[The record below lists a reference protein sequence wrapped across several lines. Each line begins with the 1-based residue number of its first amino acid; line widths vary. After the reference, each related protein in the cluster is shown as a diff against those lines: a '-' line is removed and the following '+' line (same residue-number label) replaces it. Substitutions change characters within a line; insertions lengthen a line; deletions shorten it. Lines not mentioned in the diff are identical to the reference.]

1 MRRAKYDEK
10 IIKMLEKSGGMKAST
25 VAAQLGVRPTTIY
38 KVLTRMLEQ
47 GRVVK
52 DGHFFKAHKDIITK
66 MIADASAPENAQQKD
81 VVIIPKNVYES
92 LEKDAIN
99 STIQYEIE
107 EVGKEIGQL
116 TREMHILREIQNRLI
131 SILERAR

>member
-10 IIKMLEKSGGMKAST
+10 IIKMLEKSGGMKASA

-52 DGHFFKAHKDIITK
+52 EDLMFKLAGAVEDVSDL
-66 MIADASAPENAQQKD
+66 IARTTAPARTTNA
-81 VVIIPKNVYES
+81 
-92 LEKDAIN
+92 LAL
-99 STIQYEIE
+99 TLIE
-107 EVGKEIGQL
+107 EELRIVNEEISEL
-116 TREMHILREIQNRLI
+116 ERELHVLREIHNRLTF
-131 SILERAR
+131 ILGNAR

>member
-1 MRRAKYDEK
+1 MRKAKYDEK

-52 DGHFFKAHKDIITK
+52 EDLMFKLAGAVEDVSDLIARPVA
-66 MIADASAPENAQQKD
+66 ADAK
-81 VVIIPKNVYES
+81 VLV
-92 LEKDAIN
+92 
-99 STIQYEIE
+99 E
-107 EVGKEIGQL
+107 EELRLVNQELDDL
-116 TREMHILREIQNRLI
+116 TREMHVLREIHNRLTY
-131 SILERAR
+131 ILGRTR

>member
-1 MRRAKYDEK
+1 MRKAKYDEK

-52 DGHFFKAHKDIITK
+52 EDLMFKLAGAVEDVSDLVARTT
-66 MIADASAPENAQQKD
+66 DAPARTTNA
-81 VVIIPKNVYES
+81 
-92 LEKDAIN
+92 LAL
-99 STIQYEIE
+99 TLIE
-107 EVGKEIGQL
+107 EELRIVNAEISEL
-116 TREMHILREIQNRLI
+116 ERELHVLREIHNRLTF
-131 SILERAR
+131 ILGNAR

>member
-1 MRRAKYDEK
+1 MRKAKYDEK

-52 DGHFFKAHKDIITK
+52 EDLMFKLAGAVEDVSDLVARTTN
-66 MIADASAPENAQQKD
+66 APARTINA
-81 VVIIPKNVYES
+81 PARTTNA
-92 LEKDAIN
+92 LAL
-99 STIQYEIE
+99 TLIE
-107 EVGKEIGQL
+107 EELRIVNSEISEL
-116 TREMHILREIQNRLI
+116 ERELHVLREIHNRLYF
-131 SILERAR
+131 ILGHAR

>member
-52 DGHFFKAHKDIITK
+52 EDLMFKLAGAVEDVSDLVARTTN
-66 MIADASAPENAQQKD
+66 APARTTNA
-81 VVIIPKNVYES
+81 
-92 LEKDAIN
+92 LAL
-99 STIQYEIE
+99 TLIE
-107 EVGKEIGQL
+107 EELRLVNTEISEL
-116 TREMHILREIQNRLI
+116 ERELHVLREIHNRLTY
-131 SILERAR
+131 ILGNAR

>member
-52 DGHFFKAHKDIITK
+52 DEQLFK
-66 MIADASAPENAQQKD
+66 IAGAGASAVDVSDLVARTANAPAQTT
-81 VVIIPKNVYES
+81 NA
-92 LEKDAIN
+92 LAL
-99 STIQYEIE
+99 TLIE
-107 EVGKEIGQL
+107 EELRIVNAEISEL
-116 TREMHILREIQNRLI
+116 ERELHVLREIHNRLTY
-131 SILERAR
+131 ILGNAR

>member
-1 MRRAKYDEK
+1 MRKAKYDEK

-52 DGHFFKAHKDIITK
+52 EDLMFKL
-66 MIADASAPENAQQKD
+66 ASAVDVSDLVARTTNA
-81 VVIIPKNVYES
+81 PARATNA
-92 LEKDAIN
+92 LAL
-99 STIQYEIE
+99 TLIE
-107 EVGKEIGQL
+107 EELRIVNAEISEL
-116 TREMHILREIQNRLI
+116 ERELHVLREIHNRLTY
-131 SILERAR
+131 ILGNAR

>member
-1 MRRAKYDEK
+1 MRKAKYDEK

-52 DGHFFKAHKDIITK
+52 EDLMFKLAGAVEDVSDLVARTTN
-66 MIADASAPENAQQKD
+66 APARATNA
-81 VVIIPKNVYES
+81 
-92 LEKDAIN
+92 LAL
-99 STIQYEIE
+99 TLIE
-107 EVGKEIGQL
+107 EELRIVNEEISEL
-116 TREMHILREIQNRLI
+116 ERELHVLREIHNRLTY
-131 SILERAR
+131 ILGRTR

>member
-1 MRRAKYDEK
+1 MRKAKYDEK

-52 DGHFFKAHKDIITK
+52 DEQLFKLANAVEDVSDLVERTTN
-66 MIADASAPENAQQKD
+66 APARTTNA
-81 VVIIPKNVYES
+81 
-92 LEKDAIN
+92 LAL
-99 STIQYEIE
+99 TLIE
-107 EVGKEIGQL
+107 EELRLVNTEISEL
-116 TREMHILREIQNRLI
+116 ERELHVLREIHNRLTF
-131 SILERAR
+131 ILGNAR

>member
-1 MRRAKYDEK
+1 MRKAKYDEK

-52 DGHFFKAHKDIITK
+52 EDLIFKLAGAVEDVSDLVARTT
-66 MIADASAPENAQQKD
+66 NA
-81 VVIIPKNVYES
+81 
-92 LEKDAIN
+92 LAL
-99 STIQYEIE
+99 TLIE
-107 EVGKEIGQL
+107 EELRIVNAEISEL
-116 TREMHILREIQNRLI
+116 ERELHVLREIHNRLTY
-131 SILERAR
+131 ILGRTR

>member
-1 MRRAKYDEK
+1 MRKAKYDEK

-52 DGHFFKAHKDIITK
+52 EDLMFKL
-66 MIADASAPENAQQKD
+66 ASAVDVSDLVARTTNAPAQTT
-81 VVIIPKNVYES
+81 NA
-92 LEKDAIN
+92 LAL
-99 STIQYEIE
+99 TLIE
-107 EVGKEIGQL
+107 EELRIVNAEISEL
-116 TREMHILREIQNRLI
+116 ERELHVLREIHNRLTY
-131 SILERAR
+131 ILGNAR

>member
-52 DGHFFKAHKDIITK
+52 EDLMFKLAGAVEDVSDLVARTT
-66 MIADASAPENAQQKD
+66 DAPARTTNA
-81 VVIIPKNVYES
+81 
-92 LEKDAIN
+92 LAL
-99 STIQYEIE
+99 TLIE
-107 EVGKEIGQL
+107 EELRLVNVEISEL
-116 TREMHILREIQNRLI
+116 ERELHVLREIHNRLTF
-131 SILERAR
+131 ILEHAR

>member
-1 MRRAKYDEK
+1 MRKAKYDEK

-52 DGHFFKAHKDIITK
+52 DEQLFKL
-66 MIADASAPENAQQKD
+66 ASAGAVDVSDLVARTTDAPARTTNA
-81 VVIIPKNVYES
+81 
-92 LEKDAIN
+92 LAL
-99 STIQYEIE
+99 TLIE
-107 EVGKEIGQL
+107 EELRIVNEEISEL
-116 TREMHILREIQNRLI
+116 ERELHVLREIHNRLTY
-131 SILERAR
+131 ILGNAR

>member
-1 MRRAKYDEK
+1 MRKAKYDEK

-52 DGHFFKAHKDIITK
+52 EDLMFKLAGAVEDVSDLVARTTN
-66 MIADASAPENAQQKD
+66 APARTTNA
-81 VVIIPKNVYES
+81 
-92 LEKDAIN
+92 LAL
-99 STIQYEIE
+99 TLIE
-107 EVGKEIGQL
+107 EELRIVNEEISEL
-116 TREMHILREIQNRLI
+116 ERELHVLREIHNRLTF
-131 SILERAR
+131 ILGNAR

>member
-1 MRRAKYDEK
+1 MRKAKYDEK

-52 DGHFFKAHKDIITK
+52 DEQLFK
-66 MIADASAPENAQQKD
+66 IAGAGASAVDVSDLVARTTNA
-81 VVIIPKNVYES
+81 PA
-92 LEKDAIN
+92 L
-99 STIQYEIE
+99 TLIE
-107 EVGKEIGQL
+107 EELRLVNTEISEL
-116 TREMHILREIQNRLI
+116 ERELHVLREIHNRLTY
-131 SILERAR
+131 ILGNAR

>member
-1 MRRAKYDEK
+1 MRKAKYDEK

-52 DGHFFKAHKDIITK
+52 EDLMFKLAGAVEDVSDLIARPVA
-66 MIADASAPENAQQKD
+66 ADAK
-81 VVIIPKNVYES
+81 VLV
-92 LEKDAIN
+92 
-99 STIQYEIE
+99 E
-107 EVGKEIGQL
+107 EELRLVNQELDEL
-116 TREMHILREIQNRLI
+116 TREMHVLREIHNRLTY
-131 SILERAR
+131 ILGRTR

>member
-1 MRRAKYDEK
+1 MRKAKYDEK

-52 DGHFFKAHKDIITK
+52 EDLMFKLAGAVEDVSDLVARTT
-66 MIADASAPENAQQKD
+66 DAPARTTNA
-81 VVIIPKNVYES
+81 
-92 LEKDAIN
+92 LAL
-99 STIQYEIE
+99 TLIE
-107 EVGKEIGQL
+107 EELRIVNVEISEL
-116 TREMHILREIQNRLI
+116 ERELHVLREIHNRLTY
-131 SILERAR
+131 ILGNAR

>member
-1 MRRAKYDEK
+1 MRKAKYDEK

-52 DGHFFKAHKDIITK
+52 EDLMFKLAGAVEDVSDLIARPVA
-66 MIADASAPENAQQKD
+66 ADAK
-81 VVIIPKNVYES
+81 VLV
-92 LEKDAIN
+92 
-99 STIQYEIE
+99 E
-107 EVGKEIGQL
+107 EELRLVNQELDEL
-116 TREMHILREIQNRLI
+116 TREMHVLREIHNRLTY
-131 SILERAR
+131 ILGNAR

>member
-1 MRRAKYDEK
+1 MRKAKYDEK

-52 DGHFFKAHKDIITK
+52 EDLMFKLAGAVEDVSDLVARTTN
-66 MIADASAPENAQQKD
+66 APARTTNA
-81 VVIIPKNVYES
+81 
-92 LEKDAIN
+92 LAL
-99 STIQYEIE
+99 TLIE
-107 EVGKEIGQL
+107 EELRIVNEEISEL
-116 TREMHILREIQNRLI
+116 EREMHVLREIHNRLTY
-131 SILERAR
+131 ILGNAR

>member
-52 DGHFFKAHKDIITK
+52 EDLMFKL
-66 MIADASAPENAQQKD
+66 ASAVDVSDLVARTTNAPAQTT
-81 VVIIPKNVYES
+81 NA
-92 LEKDAIN
+92 LAL
-99 STIQYEIE
+99 TLIE
-107 EVGKEIGQL
+107 EELRIVNTEISEFE
-116 TREMHILREIQNRLI
+116 REIHVLREIHNRLTY
-131 SILERAR
+131 ILGNAR

>member
-25 VAAQLGVRPTTIY
+25 IAAQLGVRPTTIY

-52 DGHFFKAHKDIITK
+52 DEQLFKI
-66 MIADASAPENAQQKD
+66 ASAVEDVSDLVARTTDAPARTTNA
-81 VVIIPKNVYES
+81 
-92 LEKDAIN
+92 LAL
-99 STIQYEIE
+99 TLIE
-107 EVGKEIGQL
+107 EELRIVNEEISEL
-116 TREMHILREIQNRLI
+116 ERELHVLREIHNRLTY
-131 SILERAR
+131 ILGNAR

>member
-25 VAAQLGVRPTTIY
+25 VALQLGVRPTTIY

-52 DGHFFKAHKDIITK
+52 DEQLFKLANAVEDVSDLVARTTN
-66 MIADASAPENAQQKD
+66 APARTTNALALTL
-81 VVIIPKNVYES
+81 VEEELRIVNEEISE
-92 LEKDAIN
+92 LE
-99 STIQYEIE
+99 
-107 EVGKEIGQL
+107 
-116 TREMHILREIQNRLI
+116 RELHVLREIHNRLTY
-131 SILERAR
+131 ILGNAR

>member
-38 KVLTRMLEQ
+38 KVLSRMLEQ

-52 DGHFFKAHKDIITK
+52 DEQLFKI
-66 MIADASAPENAQQKD
+66 ASAVEDVSDLVAQTTNAPAQTT
-81 VVIIPKNVYES
+81 NA
-92 LEKDAIN
+92 LAL
-99 STIQYEIE
+99 TLIE
-107 EVGKEIGQL
+107 EELRIVNAEISEL
-116 TREMHILREIQNRLI
+116 ERELHVLREIHNRLTY
-131 SILERAR
+131 ILGRTR